1 MPKNELLRDSKK
13 ILTWLFPNGVG
24 LDNPRTPRDSSNI
37 CSMIL
42 FILLVSSSD
51 VNFQLFQRSN
61 TSYERQ
67 WTDPSE
73 LSNYPQSVRRDLILT
88 WSNENGRIMTLFLSF
103 CFFVL
108 FLFFLTKFS
117 RIPSWKSWIR
127 GKGQSQDRQWPRV
140 TVQVRLIPRSIFW
153 VGIFGIFVYL
163 SCWSN
168 RNYYFPT
175 DIYILFLS
183 KLNVWKILCSL
194 HTIELRRVFIL
205 CRCKYRQSQKQTL
218 AHIWWNF

>member
-1 MPKNELLRDSKK
+1 MPKNEPLRDSKK
-13 ILTWLFPNGVG
+13 LTWLFQNGVG

-67 WTDPSE
+67 WTDPSK
-73 LSNYPQSVRRDLILT
+73 LSNYPKSVRRVLILT

-127 GKGQSQDRQWPRV
+127 GRV
-140 TVQVRLIPRSIFW
+140 THGSGQAHTSKH
-153 VGIFGIFVYL
+153 
-163 SCWSN
+163 
-168 RNYYFPT
+168 
-175 DIYILFLS
+175 FLS
-183 KLNVWKILCSL
+183 RHFWHLCLSVVL
-194 HTIELRRVFIL
+194 IKSQLLLPNRHIYSVFVKTERL
-205 CRCKYRQSQKQTL
+205 KNPLQPSHDWTSQGF
-218 AHIWWNF
+218 HFV